1 MLFDEQLYSARRS
14 ELDRHASRAGA
25 YGSQSDVVD
34 ALRSRR
40 RRPAMLR
47 WLGAMGSAL
56 RIRRLASGRSHDRFS
71 TVVVAEATTS
81 NEVAVAHV
89 RE

>member
-25 YGSQSDVVD
+25 YGAQSDVVD

-40 RRPAMLR
+40 RRPAMFR
-47 WLGAMGSAL
+47 WLGAMRSAS
-56 RIRRLASGRSHDRFS
+56 RIRPFARDRADDRFS
-71 TVVVAEATTS
+71 TVAAGATTS
-81 NEVAVAHV
+81 DEVAVAHV

>member
-1 MLFDEQLYSARRS
+1 MLFDEQLVSARRS
-14 ELDRHASRAGA
+14 ELDRQASRAGA
-25 YGSQSDVVD
+25 YGSQSDVAD

-40 RRPAMLR
+40 RRPAMFR
-47 WLGAMGSAL
+47 WLGAMRSAL
-56 RIRRLASGRSHDRFS
+56 RIRQLARGRSHDRYS
-71 TVVVAEATTS
+71 TIAAEATAS